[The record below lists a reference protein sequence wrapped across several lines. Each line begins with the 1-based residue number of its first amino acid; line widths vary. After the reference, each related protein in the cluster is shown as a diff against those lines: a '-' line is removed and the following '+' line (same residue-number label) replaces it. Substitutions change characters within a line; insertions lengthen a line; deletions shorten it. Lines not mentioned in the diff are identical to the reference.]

1 KLSFELAQSI
11 HRFDGII
18 VPSFNSAKILYS
30 SFCLS
35 NKIPPKIYT
44 CYKNSFNNDDRFF
57 QYRLDY
63 DFISNQIL
71 SILREDNA
79 IIKEHHFGFPNI
91 IESSNNTLP
100 HQEINLLAVQTP
112 STESLRKLL
121 PYFEMLTG
129 IQVNID
135 TYSFE
140 QIPAVLENDQ
150 VEKKY
155 DLVRIDMESLPY
167 FAEKYFLPL
176 NSIGREHLEL
186 CFSASIIERFCLF
199 QDKLYAIPFDPSI
212 QMLFYRDDIFNDVK
226 VKRLFYEKNKKELS
240 LPNNFEQFNQLS
252 DFFKNHLPEEFG
264 VKYGSALIVND
275 EGTLASEF
283 LMRYYALSD
292 SIFMENVLKLEM
304 QSAKKA
310 LKQLKAF
317 YQSAKLLE
325 QGWWKDAVELFNLGE
340 IPMLIVYM
348 NHFLPLSHKGL
359 MLPLGVSTLPNNRAL
374 MGGGSLAIMKQTQK
388 IAACETFFNW
398 FLDNTTQEQYVQ
410 LGGSSAKR
418 DIVENQN
425 ITKYLPWLPLALKGD
440 FSGVREN
447 SNSRQEAI
455 NLRQAENIIGGV
467 VNVYLTTDMNEVE
480 VVNLINA
487 RLSQL

>member
-1 KLSFELAQSI
+1 
-11 HRFDGII
+11 
-18 VPSFNSAKILYS
+18 
-30 SFCLS
+30 
-35 NKIPPKIYT
+35 
-44 CYKNSFNNDDRFF
+44 
-57 QYRLDY
+57 
-63 DFISNQIL
+63 
-71 SILREDNA
+71 
-79 IIKEHHFGFPNI
+79 
-91 IESSNNTLP
+91 
-100 HQEINLLAVQTP
+100 
-112 STESLRKLL
+112 
-121 PYFEMLTG
+121 M
-129 IQVNID
+129 
-135 TYSFE
+135 
-140 QIPAVLENDQ
+140 
-150 VEKKY
+150 
-155 DLVRIDMESLPY
+155 
-167 FAEKYFLPL
+167 
-176 NSIGREHLEL
+176 
-186 CFSASIIERFCLF
+186 
-199 QDKLYAIPFDPSI
+199 
-212 QMLFYRDDIFNDVK
+212 
-226 VKRLFYEKNKKELS
+226 
-240 LPNNFEQFNQLS
+240 PNNFEQFNQLS

-348 NHFLPLSHKGL
+348 NYFLPLSHKGL